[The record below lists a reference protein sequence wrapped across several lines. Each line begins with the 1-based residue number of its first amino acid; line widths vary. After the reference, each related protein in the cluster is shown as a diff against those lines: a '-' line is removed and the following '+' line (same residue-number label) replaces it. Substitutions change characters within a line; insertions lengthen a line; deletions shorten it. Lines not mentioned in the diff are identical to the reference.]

1 MASDNKFFHNNFV
14 DNTQHVYVAFS
25 GYANHWD
32 DGYPSGGNYWSDYLG
47 MDLNSGPYQNETGRD
62 GISEIVCTIDADNT
76 DHYPLMTSYSPIY
89 QGDFV
94 LANNDVYAIE
104 GRFDINGSIVVEEN
118 ATLILKNA
126 IVNFTQVSERQ
137 FNMTF
142 RKPVNGN
149 PRLQAYSST
158 ITSGLDTLTY
168 LEDNSTATINNS
180 TICWYLIAGDYSVVS
195 ISNSSYVRYQY
206 AYDYSVINVYDS
218 TIVEWHNYNYGGGE
232 VQVQVYDSEIN
243 SLLLGPRSV
252 DCTISN
258 LKPGHMS
265 YWNSIG
271 NCSLIILPGG
281 ATPNITLINTTTDE
295 WRLAFYG
302 FCNAEILN
310 SVIGEVFAP
319 DGSSVFLEATTCTYA
334 QAYSSTKL
342 SATDSFINYL
352 RVTGDSSCWLP
363 NSTNTNLKIEDIA
376 MVYVCWYLN
385 VHVTD
390 SIGQN
395 VPSANVSAFYP
406 NATVAELE
414 STDAIGWASLTLM
427 EKMMNVTGS
436 YPVGNYTV
444 QATYETHSKNTTVS
458 MTENKEIALSLDFVI
473 PEFPSFLILPLLMIA
488 TLLAVIVYKREHII

>member
-1 MASDNKFFHNNFV
+1 MRGLVFLFLISSLLLSIAFV
-14 DNTQHVYVAFS
+14 QKA
-25 GYANHWD
+25 
-32 DGYPSGGNYWSDYLG
+32 
-47 MDLNSGPYQNETGRD
+47 
-62 GISEIVCTIDADNT
+62 TIPTVKAT
-76 DHYPLMTSYSPIY
+76 IQ
-89 QGDFV
+89 QGDLV
-94 LANNDVYAIE
+94 IDGNTVYTIE
-104 GRFDINGSIVVEEN
+104 GRLDINGSIVVKEN
-118 ATLILKNA
+118 ATLNLKDA
-126 IVNFTQVSERQ
+126 FLNFTQTGDRQ
-137 FNMTF
+137 YNITLTN
-142 RKPVNGN
+142 PSNGN
-149 PRLQAYSST
+149 PRLLAYNST
-158 ITSGLDTLTY
+158 ITSKFETVAY
-168 LEDNSTATINNS
+168 LMWNSTATIDNS
-180 TICWYLIAGDYSVVS
+180 TVSQYIITGGNAILSV
-195 ISNSSYVRYQY
+195 SNQSHVGVLF
-206 AYDYSVINVYDS
+206 AYDSSVINVCNS
-218 TIVEWHNYNYGGGE
+218 TVREWHNYNYEGGML
-232 VQVQVYDSEIN
+232 QVQVYDSEIN

-352 RVTGDSSCWLP
+352 RVTGDSSCWLL

-414 STDAIGWASLTLM
+414 STDVIGWASLTLM

-436 YPVGNYTV
+436 YPVGNYAV

-473 PEFPSFLILPLLMIA
+473 PEFPSFLILPMFMIA
-488 TLLAVIVYKREHII
+488 TLLTVIVYKRKHVV

>member
-1 MASDNKFFHNNFV
+1 MRRLVFIILTSSLLVALAFIQTGSIPSVEAS
-14 DNTQHVYVAFS
+14 S
-25 GYANHWD
+25 
-32 DGYPSGGNYWSDYLG
+32 S
-47 MDLNSGPYQNETGRD
+47 
-62 GISEIVCTIDADNT
+62 
-76 DHYPLMTSYSPIY
+76 IY
-89 QGDFV
+89 QGD
-94 LANNDVYAIE
+94 LILTHNNVTVIE
-104 GRFDINGSIVVEEN
+104 GRFDINGSIIVEEN
-118 ATLILKNA
+118 ATLNLKDA
-126 IVNFTQVSERQ
+126 FLNFTQTGDRQ
-137 FNMTF
+137 YNITLTN
-142 RKPVNGN
+142 PSNGN
-149 PRLQAYSST
+149 PRLLAYNST
-158 ITSGLDTLTY
+158 ITSKFETVAY
-168 LEDNSTATINNS
+168 LMWNSTATIDNS
-180 TICWYLIAGDYSVVS
+180 TVSQYIITGGNAILSV
-195 ISNSSYVRYQY
+195 SNQSHVGVLF
-206 AYDYSVINVYDS
+206 AYDSSVINVCNS
-218 TIVEWHNYNYGGGE
+218 TVREWHNYNYEGGML
-232 VQVQVYDSEIN
+232 QVQVYDSEIN

-352 RVTGDSSCWLP
+352 RVTGDSSCWLL

-473 PEFPSFLILPLLMIA
+473 PEFPSFLILPLFMIA
-488 TLLAVIVYKREHII
+488 TLLAVIVYKRKHPV